1 MGGEEF
7 VVVVSSVNFVDGL
20 LMAEKIRKGVEL

>member
-7 VVVVSSVNFVDGL
+7 VVVVLLVNFVDGL
-20 LMAEKIRKGVEL
+20 LMVEKICKGVEL